1 MSKLYFRYGA
11 MNAGKSTVLLQVK
24 HNYKEKDRK
33 CIIIKPK
40 VDTKGNDTIVSRI
53 GISSKVDLLLGDSE
67 SLFSDKNSLIIKNVD
82 CILVDEAQFLT
93 EKQIDELWFITKKF
107 NIPVICYGI
116 RTNFKSH
123 LFTGSKRLMEVA
135 DEIEEI
141 VTICS
146 CGKKA
151 KFNARIV
158 NGEYISDGESIAID
172 DNDSIK
178 YESLCGKCY
187 IENVLKNDME

>member
-1 MSKLYFRYGA
+1 MTKLYFRYGA
-11 MNAGKSTVLLQVK
+11 MNAGKSTILLQV
-24 HNYKEKDRK
+24 NYNYNENNKKG
-33 CIIIKPK
+33 IIIKPK
-40 VDTKGNDTIVSRI
+40 VDTKGNDNVVSRI
-53 GISSKVDLLLGDSE
+53 GISSKVDLLLRNSE
-67 SLFSDKNSLIIKNVD
+67 SLLSNKNSLIIKSAH

-116 RTNFKSH
+116 RTDFKSQ

-158 NGEYISDGESIAID
+158 DGEYISDGESIAID

-178 YESLCGKCY
+178 YESLCGKCFLQK
-187 IENVLKNDME
+187 VLKKF

>member
-1 MSKLYFRYGA
+1 MSKLYFRYGS
-11 MNAGKSTVLLQVK
+11 MNAGKSTILLQVN
-24 HNYKEKDRK
+24 HNYKENDRK
-33 CIIIKPK
+33 CIIIKPR
-40 VDTKGNDTIVSRI
+40 VDMKGNDTIVSRI

-67 SLFSDKNSLIIKNVD
+67 SLFSDKNSLIIKNAN

-116 RTNFKSH
+116 RTDFKSH

-135 DEIEEI
+135 DEIEELA
-141 VTICS
+141 TICS
-146 CGKKA
+146 CGQKA
-151 KFNARIV
+151 RFNARIID
-158 NGEYISDGESIAID
+158 GEYTTEGDTIAID

-178 YESLCGKCY
+178 YEPLCGKCFLQK
-187 IENVLKNDME
+187 VLKRF